1 MRTIKTFILLSA
13 LAALF
18 ASCRDIIDIEL
29 DSIDPKLVID
39 GAVTDINDTLVI
51 QLTKSVD
58 YFEPGIYPPVSGA
71 VIAVSDNLGNTYQLN
86 ETSSGVYTEY
96 LPGTEGN
103 EYSLSVEI
111 EGETYTAEVEMPY
124 KVLIDSLSIETTPDY
139 FEFSGGY
146 LVNCHLQD
154 PSGIEN
160 FYRLKVSK
168 INNLKEP
175 QDVLVVYDDAY
186 VDGNN
191 ITLRWDEE
199 QFFPQDTV
207 VVELQTLAEST
218 YEYYRT
224 LSALFESG
232 MIGSANPANPITN
245 LSGDVLGYF
254 GAFTVSRD
262 TIIISEQ

>member
-1 MRTIKTFILLSA
+1 MNTIKTFTLL
-13 LAALF
+13 LGIVALF
-18 ASCRDIIDIEL
+18 TSCRDIIDIEL
-29 DSIDPKLVID
+29 DSVEPKLVID

-58 YFEPGIYPPVSGA
+58 YFEPGIYPPVPGA
-71 VIAVSDNLGNTYQLN
+71 VIAVSDNLGNTHQLN
-86 ETSSGVYTEY
+86 ETSSGVYTDY

-103 EYSLSVEI
+103 KYTLSVEV
-111 EGETYTAEVEMPY
+111 EGEKYTAEVEMPY
-124 KVLIDSLSIETTPDY
+124 KVLIDSISVEPTPDY
-139 FEFSGGY
+139 LEFSGGY
-146 LVNCHLQD
+146 LVNCHLHD
-154 PSGIEN
+154 PFGVEN
-160 FYRLKVSK
+160 FYRLKVSLV
-168 INNLKEP
+168 NDLEEP
-175 QDVLVVYDDAY
+175 DDVLVVYDDAY
-186 VDGNN
+186 VNGNQ

-254 GAFTVSRD
+254 GAYTVSRD
-262 TIIISEQ
+262 TIIISE